1 MKRICAFLA
10 ALVGI
15 WTLLTPLAYAGEA
28 GGTLEGGLT
37 DHLASRE
44 EVKWYSFEMT
54 EPGDAVL
61 MVTGLQDHWDGYTYH
76 WTCVL
81 YAADRESAIAGEHV
95 RGYSQ
100 ADGPSVLSA
109 PGLAAGTYYVR
120 MTSASSS
127 NPLMASFTEDPYE
140 LRLLRYYPSQAAVT
154 GSYREIKVF
163 RNAGDVLWAFDGTA
177 FLKLYDGECYGALME
192 NSKGAVVPVLIGAEK
207 TAVEYIVSST
217 GERVTAGTAW
227 HYEPL
232 GEDGWYYSGGGYI
245 DPYTEAAVDVPSLP
259 MLYVG
264 REGLRSTA
272 ELIADEIVE
281 AKAENRQPGEPAPTG
296 QPQQPKSDK
305 ADDWVMGKLDTAALL
320 SVGIVSLFTAVCLF
334 NGLHRPAKE
343 ETSRSAKDYSSF
355 APRSRAASSSG
366 GSSGAYS
373 SGGSSS
379 YSDSSA
385 SSYSS
390 SGSSSYSDS
399 SSGSY
404 SSSSSSSYSSGGYS
418 SSFES
423 STSERSFTE
432 GGPTGCGIG
441 GSFCGCGSGR

>member
-163 RNAGDVLWAFDGTA
+163 RNAGEVLWAFDGTA

-264 REGLRSTA
+264 REGLSSTA
-272 ELIADEIVE
+272 KLIADEIVE
-281 AKAENRQPGEPAPTG
+281 AKAENRQPGEPAPTK
-296 QPQQPKSDK
+296 PPEPSESDK
-305 ADDWVMGKLDTAALL
+305 VDDWVMGKLDTAALL

-334 NGLHRPAKE
+334 NGLRRPAKE
-343 ETSRSAKDYSSF
+343 ETSRGAKDYSSF
-355 APRSRAASSSG
+355 APRSRVASSSG

-373 SGGSSS
+373 SG
-379 YSDSSA
+379 
-385 SSYSS
+385 
-390 SGSSSYSDS
+390 GSSSYSDS

>member
-15 WTLLTPLAYAGEA
+15 WTLLTPLAYAEEA

-163 RNAGDVLWAFDGTA
+163 RNAGEVLWDFDGTA

-232 GEDGWYYSGGGYI
+232 GEEGWYYSGGGYI

-264 REGLRSTA
+264 REGLSSTA
-272 ELIADEIVE
+272 KLIADEIVE

-296 QPQQPKSDK
+296 QPQQPKSDN

-334 NGLHRPAKE
+334 NGLRRPAKE
-343 ETSRSAKDYSSF
+343 KTSRSAKDYSSF
-355 APRSRAASSSG
+355 APRSRVASSSG
-366 GSSGAYS
+366 SSSGSYS
-373 SGGSSS
+373 SGGSSA
-379 YSDSSA
+379 YSDSSSSSYSSSSS

-390 SGSSSYSDS
+390 SGSSSYS
-399 SSGSY
+399 
-404 SSSSSSSYSSGGYS
+404 SGGYS
-418 SSFES
+418 PSFES

>member
-15 WTLLTPLAYAGEA
+15 WTLLTPLAYAEEA

-100 ADGPSVLSA
+100 ADGPSVLST
-109 PGLAAGTYYVR
+109 PGLSAGTYYVR

-163 RNAGDVLWAFDGTA
+163 RNAGEVLWAFDGTA

-192 NSKGAVVPVLIGAEK
+192 NSKGAVVPVLIGSEK

-232 GEDGWYYSGGGYI
+232 GEEGWYYSGGGYI

-296 QPQQPKSDK
+296 QPQQPKSDN

-334 NGLHRPAKE
+334 NGLRRPAKE

-355 APRSRAASSSG
+355 APRSRVASSSG
-366 GSSGAYS
+366 
-373 SGGSSS
+373 
-379 YSDSSA
+379 
-385 SSYSS
+385 
-390 SGSSSYSDS
+390 S

-404 SSSSSSSYSSGGYS
+404 SSGGSSAYSDSSSSSYSSSSSSSYSSSGSSSYSSGGYS

>member
-1 MKRICAFLA
+1 MAQVRLETTGGRKIVMKRICAFFA
-10 ALVGI
+10 AFVGI
-15 WTLLTPLAYAGEA
+15 WTLLIPLAYAGEA

-61 MVTGLQDHWDGYTYH
+61 MVTGLQDHWDGYAYH

-81 YAADRESAIAGEHV
+81 YASDRESAIAGEHV

-109 PGLAAGTYYVR
+109 PGLAAGTYYIR

-140 LRLLRYYPSQAAVT
+140 LRLLRYYPSQAAAA

-232 GEDGWYYSGGGYI
+232 GEEGWYYAGGGYI

-264 REGLRSTA
+264 RERLSSTA
-272 ELIADEIVE
+272 KLIADEIVE
-281 AKAENRQPGEPAPTG
+281 AKAENRQPGEPAPTK
-296 QPQQPKSDK
+296 PPEPSESDK
-305 ADDWVMGKLDTAALL
+305 LDDWLMGKLDTAALL
-320 SVGIVSLFTAVCLF
+320 SVGIVSLFTAACLF
-334 NGLHRPAKE
+334 IGLRRPAKE
-343 ETSRSAKDYSSF
+343 EASHSAKDYS
-355 APRSRAASSSG
+355 AVVPRSRVASSSG
-366 GSSGAYS
+366 SSSGSYSNGSSGAYS
-373 SGGSSS
+373 SGG
-379 YSDSSA
+379 
-385 SSYSS
+385 
-390 SGSSSYSDS
+390 
-399 SSGSY
+399 
-404 SSSSSSSYSSGGYS
+404 SSSYSSGGYS

-432 GGPTGCGIG
+432 GGATGCGIG

>member
-15 WTLLTPLAYAGEA
+15 WTLLTPLAYAEEV

-163 RNAGDVLWAFDGTA
+163 RNAGEVLWAFDGTA
-177 FLKLYDGECYGALME
+177 FLKLYNGECYGALME
-192 NSKGAVVPVLIGAEK
+192 NSKGAVVPVLIGSEK

-232 GEDGWYYSGGGYI
+232 GEEGWYYAGGGYI
-245 DPYTEAAVDVPSLP
+245 NPYTEAVVDVPSLP

-264 REGLRSTA
+264 REGLSSTA
-272 ELIADEIVE
+272 KLIADEIVE
-281 AKAENRQPGEPAPTG
+281 AKAENRQPGEPAPTK
-296 QPQQPKSDK
+296 PPEPSESDK
-305 ADDWVMGKLDTAALL
+305 VDDWVMGKLDTAALL

-334 NGLHRPAKE
+334 NGLRRPAKE
-343 ETSRSAKDYSSF
+343 ETSRSAKDDYSSF
-355 APRSRAASSSG
+355 APRSRVASSSG
-366 GSSGAYS
+366 
-373 SGGSSS
+373 
-379 YSDSSA
+379 
-385 SSYSS
+385 
-390 SGSSSYSDS
+390 S

-404 SSSSSSSYSSGGYS
+404 SSGGSSAYSDSSSSSYSSSSSSSYSSSGSSSYSSGGYS

>member
-163 RNAGDVLWAFDGTA
+163 RNAGEVLWAFDGTA

-281 AKAENRQPGEPAPTG
+281 AKAENRQPGEPAPTK
-296 QPQQPKSDK
+296 PPEPSESDK
-305 ADDWVMGKLDTAALL
+305 VDDWVMGKLDTAALL

-334 NGLHRPAKE
+334 NGLRRPAKG
-343 ETSRSAKDYSSF
+343 ETSRSVKDYSSF
-355 APRSRAASSSG
+355 APRSRVASSSG
-366 GSSGAYS
+366 SSSGSYS
-373 SGGSSS
+373 SGGSSA

-390 SGSSSYSDS
+390 SSSSSYS
-399 SSGSY
+399 SSG
-404 SSSSSSSYSSGGYS
+404 SSSYSSGGYS

>member
-15 WTLLTPLAYAGEA
+15 WTLLTPLAYAEEA

-163 RNAGDVLWAFDGTA
+163 RNAGEVLWAFDGTA

-192 NSKGAVVPVLIGAEK
+192 NSKGAVVPVLIGSEK

-232 GEDGWYYSGGGYI
+232 GEEGWYYAGGGYI

-264 REGLRSTA
+264 REGLSSTA
-272 ELIADEIVE
+272 KLIADEIVE

-296 QPQQPKSDK
+296 QPQQPKSDN

-334 NGLHRPAKE
+334 NGLRRPAKE
-343 ETSRSAKDYSSF
+343 KTSRSAKDYSSF
-355 APRSRAASSSG
+355 APRSRVASSSG
-366 GSSGAYS
+366 
-373 SGGSSS
+373 
-379 YSDSSA
+379 
-385 SSYSS
+385 
-390 SGSSSYSDS
+390 S

-404 SSSSSSSYSSGGYS
+404 SSGGSSAYSDSSSSSYSSSSSSSYSSSGSSSYSSGGYS

>member
-1 MKRICAFLA
+1 MKRICTFLA

-163 RNAGDVLWAFDGTA
+163 RNAGEVLWAFDGTA

-264 REGLRSTA
+264 REGLSSTA
-272 ELIADEIVE
+272 KLIADEIVE

-296 QPQQPKSDK
+296 QPQQPESDK

-343 ETSRSAKDYSSF
+343 EISRSAKDYSSF
-355 APRSRAASSSG
+355 APRSRVASSSG
-366 GSSGAYS
+366 
-373 SGGSSS
+373 
-379 YSDSSA
+379 
-385 SSYSS
+385 
-390 SGSSSYSDS
+390 S

-404 SSSSSSSYSSGGYS
+404 SSGGSSAYSDSSSSSYSSSSSSSYSSSGSSSYSSGGYS

>member
-15 WTLLTPLAYAGEA
+15 WTLLTPLAYAEEA

-109 PGLAAGTYYVR
+109 PGLSAGTYYVR

-163 RNAGDVLWAFDGTA
+163 RNAGEVLWAFDGTA

-192 NSKGAVVPVLIGAEK
+192 NSKGAVVPVLIGSEK

-232 GEDGWYYSGGGYI
+232 GEEGWYYSGGGYI

-296 QPQQPKSDK
+296 QPQQPKSDN

-334 NGLHRPAKE
+334 NGLRRPAKE

-355 APRSRAASSSG
+355 APRSRVASSSG
-366 GSSGAYS
+366 
-373 SGGSSS
+373 
-379 YSDSSA
+379 
-385 SSYSS
+385 
-390 SGSSSYSDS
+390 S

-404 SSSSSSSYSSGGYS
+404 SSGGSSAYSDSSSSSYSSSSSSSYSSSGSSSYSSGGYS

>member
-15 WTLLTPLAYAGEA
+15 WTLLTPLAYAEEA

-109 PGLAAGTYYVR
+109 PGLSAGTYYIR

-163 RNAGDVLWAFDGTA
+163 RNAGEVLWAFDGTA

-192 NSKGAVVPVLIGAEK
+192 NSKGAVVPVLIGSEK

-232 GEDGWYYSGGGYI
+232 GEEGWYYSGGGYI

-296 QPQQPKSDK
+296 QPQQPKSDN

-334 NGLHRPAKE
+334 NGLRRPAKE
-343 ETSRSAKDYSSF
+343 KTSRSAKDYSSF
-355 APRSRAASSSG
+355 APRSRVASSSG
-366 GSSGAYS
+366 
-373 SGGSSS
+373 
-379 YSDSSA
+379 
-385 SSYSS
+385 
-390 SGSSSYSDS
+390 S

-404 SSSSSSSYSSGGYS
+404 SSGGSSAYSDSSSSSYSSSSSSSYSSSGSSSYSSGGYS

>member
-15 WTLLTPLAYAGEA
+15 WTLLTPLAYAEEA

-109 PGLAAGTYYVR
+109 PGLSAGTYYVR

-163 RNAGDVLWAFDGTA
+163 RNAGEVLWAFDGTA

-192 NSKGAVVPVLIGAEK
+192 NSKGAVVPVLIGSEK

-232 GEDGWYYSGGGYI
+232 GEEGWYYSGGGYI

-296 QPQQPKSDK
+296 QPQQPKSDN

-334 NGLHRPAKE
+334 NGLRRPAKE

-355 APRSRAASSSG
+355 APRSRVASSSG
-366 GSSGAYS
+366 SSSGSYS
-373 SGGSSS
+373 SGGSSA
-379 YSDSSA
+379 YSDSSSSSYSSSSS

-390 SGSSSYSDS
+390 SGSSSYS
-399 SSGSY
+399 
-404 SSSSSSSYSSGGYS
+404 SGGSS

>member
-163 RNAGDVLWAFDGTA
+163 RNAGEVLWAFDGTA

-232 GEDGWYYSGGGYI
+232 GEEGWYYSGGGYI

-281 AKAENRQPGEPAPTG
+281 AKAENRQPGEPAPTK
-296 QPQQPKSDK
+296 PPEPSESDK
-305 ADDWVMGKLDTAALL
+305 VDDWVMGKLDTAALL

-334 NGLHRPAKE
+334 NGLRRPAKE
-343 ETSRSAKDYSSF
+343 ETSRGAKDYSSF
-355 APRSRAASSSG
+355 APRSRVASSSG
-366 GSSGAYS
+366 
-373 SGGSSS
+373 
-379 YSDSSA
+379 
-385 SSYSS
+385 
-390 SGSSSYSDS
+390 S

-404 SSSSSSSYSSGGYS
+404 SSGGSSAYSDSSSSSYSSSGSSSYSSGGYS